1 MTLVFKAY
9 MVPLA
14 DVELIT
20 GTDRML
26 LSQETPLEAE
36 TVGLSF
42 EAGRHGAVRERRC
55 GQLIVAERGARERVG
70 FALRDDKS

>member
-14 DVELIT
+14 DVESIT

-42 EAGRHGAVRERRC
+42 EAGRLSAVRAS
-55 GQLIVAERGARERVG
+55 VGARESRFRSAG
-70 FALRDDKS
+70 